1 LMIPRKQVRTKQR
14 KMLVV
19 KRIKWNVN
27 KQFFS
32 KKPLLNTLKYCRDW
46 PYHVTN
52 AWLRVV
58 SEYPL

>member
-1 LMIPRKQVRTKQR
+1 MIPRKQVRTKQR

-32 KKPLLNTLKYCRDW
+32 KKPLLNTETRWNRKRNPVL
-46 PYHVTN
+46 TE
-52 AWLRVV
+52 L
-58 SEYPL
+58 